1 MSDTPRTDA
10 LVAEGGMR
18 DDANF
23 ARQLERELVAA
34 ESARDEARRMISE
47 INDENER
54 LRAELA
60 AAMKQRDKQIDYS
73 IALQRAIEHHRRGV
87 AVPPQ
92 IAANCPHHAQM
103 LNEHLAQKEGARM
116 PDHDND
122 IEELRRDLDYGASCG
137 HKPWRLAALTALVA
151 ERDGLRKRVPLEVS
165 DTWARRLGHKEQ
177 IINRLRCEHELK
189 EKQNI
194 DNGLAVVD
202 LKRRVAELEKELL
215 VDTSAMIAAM
225 RKEGGGA

>member
-103 LNEHLAQKEGARM
+103 LNEHLAQKEG
-116 PDHDND
+116 
-122 IEELRRDLDYGASCG
+122 
-137 HKPWRLAALTALVA
+137 
-151 ERDGLRKRVPLEVS
+151 
-165 DTWARRLGHKEQ
+165 
-177 IINRLRCEHELK
+177 
-189 EKQNI
+189 
-194 DNGLAVVD
+194 
-202 LKRRVAELEKELL
+202 
-215 VDTSAMIAAM
+215 
-225 RKEGGGA
+225 GGA

>member
-1 MSDTPRTDA
+1 MTDPT
-10 LVAEGGMR
+10 
-18 DDANF
+18 
-23 ARQLERELVAA
+23 
-34 ESARDEARRMISE
+34 
-47 INDENER
+47 NDIDSL
-54 LRAELA
+54 LR
-60 AAMKQRDKQIDYS
+60 
-73 IALQRAIEHHRRGV
+73 
-87 AVPPQ
+87 
-92 IAANCPHHAQM
+92 M
-103 LNEHLAQKEGARM
+103 LNQDGWENYH
-116 PDHDND
+116 
-122 IEELRRDLDYGASCG
+122 
-137 HKPWRLAALTALVA
+137 AALTALVA